1 MVGTGAEGR
10 GKGELSSEFRV
21 SVRQDEKFER
31 FAAVR
36 IQLTLPQCT
45 RKDGQ
50 EGKFD
55 VSVVTIILT
64 ELKAL
69 QRISVCRKGQVP
81 WGQGREENRGVRQA
95 WECVLG
101 SLPRSLWTLAVPPAP
116 CCPWTWQVHFREL
129 GSHREDTG
137 RQEEATRDG
146 WREGARLA
154 TGTHARVGERLGTT
168 LDADSQSISRV
179 LGSEHR
185 WGAPAGREEVARGV
199 SRRGEGPGLVS
210 IAVRTENAGCKSSP
224 EASLPKNIVS
234 GFFTGGSVR
243 QELL

>member
-101 SLPRSLWTLAVPPAP
+101 SLPRSLWTLAACAV
-116 CCPWTWQVHFREL
+116 L
-129 GSHREDTG
+129 
-137 RQEEATRDG
+137 
-146 WREGARLA
+146 
-154 TGTHARVGERLGTT
+154 RLGKFT
-168 LDADSQSISRV
+168 S
-179 LGSEHR
+179 GS
-185 WGAPAGREEVARGV
+185 WGHTGKTQAGRKKPQGMD
-199 SRRGEGPGLVS
+199 
-210 IAVRTENAGCKSSP
+210 
-224 EASLPKNIVS
+224 
-234 GFFTGGSVR
+234 GGR
-243 QELL
+243 EQGWQLGRMLW